1 MPKGEE
7 KIKAEP
13 LKREILETLTR
24 SRSPLIEPHLLIAPR
39 GYSGGLTSDNVMW
52 SNNDSTAVYT
62 NAATISQLT
71 SNK

>member
-24 SRSPLIEPHLLIAPR
+24 SPHPLISPG

>member
-24 SRSPLIEPHLLIAPR
+24 SRSPLIEPHPLISPG